1 MRLSFPS
8 GPAILLSCLAS
19 LIPASPAS
27 PQQQPSTP
35 NSAAVVKTKVNEVV
49 VPVVVRDPEG
59 RIVSNLSRGDF
70 QVFDDGRL
78 QAISGFEVVKR
89 DPKGAN
95 TTAPGPADNRGP
107 VAPEYPA
114 PAQRFIVFVFDDLNL
129 SSGDLAEA
137 QQAIS
142 KILGD
147 SLIASD
153 MVAVLATS
161 GSNSGLTRDRA
172 KLRRAVTDL
181 KVSKVYQHDP
191 HDCPDVDYYE
201 GDLIINKNNAVA
213 LQAAAED
220 ALTCGNLDPSMGNTA
235 AQMARQAAAR
245 AVAMGEQN
253 YRSNLGFLK
262 LIVSK
267 MGALPGQRVLILIS
281 SGFLTPSTEA
291 MELKSQLLDMAARAN
306 VIINS
311 VDARELYTTVLDVSQ
326 EAGGSPLGVQ
336 QRALNLQAAMT
347 AKESVMAELADGT
360 GGTYFHNSNNLE
372 EGFRNLM
379 SGPSSLYLLVFSPA
393 DMKSNDAY
401 HALRV
406 KVSQNRLKVQARR
419 GYFAPETEKTGK

>member
-8 GPAILLSCLAS
+8 GLAVLLSCLAI
-19 LIPASPAS
+19 LIPASLAWPH
-27 PQQQPSTP
+27 QHPSTP
-35 NSAAVVKTKVNEVV
+35 NSGAVVKTKVNEVV
-49 VPVVVRDPEG
+49 VPVVVRDAEG
-59 RIVSNLSRGDF
+59 RIVNNLSRGDF

-78 QAISGFEVVKR
+78 QAISGFEVVNR
-89 DPKGAN
+89 DTNGAN
-95 TTAPGPADNRGP
+95 RTAPGPADNRGP

-114 PAQRFIVFVFDDLNL
+114 SAQRFIVFVFDDLNL
-129 SSGDLAEA
+129 GSSDLAEA
-137 QQAIS
+137 QRAIS
-142 KILGD
+142 KILED

-172 KLRRAVTDL
+172 KVRRAVTDL

-191 HDCPDVDYYE
+191 SECPDVDYYE
-201 GDLIINKNNAVA
+201 GDLIINKNDTAA
-213 LQAAAED
+213 LHAATED
-220 ALTCGNLDPSMGNTA
+220 ALTCANLDPSLVNTA
-235 AQMARQAAAR
+235 AQMARQAAER
-245 AVAMGEQN
+245 AVAMGEQS
-253 YRSNLGFLK
+253 YRSNLAFLK

-267 MGALPGQRVLILIS
+267 MGALPGQRVLILVS

-291 MELKSQLLDMAARAN
+291 MELKSQLLDIAARAN

-336 QRALNLQAAMT
+336 QRALYLQVAMT
-347 AKESVMAELADGT
+347 AKENVMAELADGT
-360 GGTYFHNSNNLE
+360 GGSYFHSNNNLE
-372 EGFRNLM
+372 MGFRNLI
-379 SGPSSLYLLVFSPA
+379 SGPSTLYLLAFSPV
-393 DMKSNDAY
+393 DMKANGAY
-401 HALRV
+401 HKLRI

>member
-1 MRLSFPS
+1 MRLGLPS
-8 GPAILLSCLAS
+8 GPAILLSCLAI
-19 LIPASPAS
+19 LIPALLAS
-27 PQQQPSTP
+27 PQQLPSPP

-89 DPKGAN
+89 DANGAN
-95 TTAPGPADNRGP
+95 TTAHGPADSRGP

-114 PAQRFIVFVFDDLNL
+114 SAQRFIVFVFDDLNL
-129 SSGDLAEA
+129 SSSDLAEA
-137 QQAIS
+137 QRAIS
-142 KILGD
+142 KILED

-181 KVSKVYQHDP
+181 KVSKVYQHDAQE
-191 HDCPDVDYYE
+191 CPDVDYYE
-201 GDLIINKNNAVA
+201 GDLIINKNDAVA
-213 LQAAAED
+213 LQAATED
-220 ALTCGNLDPSMGNTA
+220 ALTCGNLDPAMGHTA
-235 AQMARQAAAR
+235 AQMARQAAER

-267 MGALPGQRVLILIS
+267 MGALPGHRVLILVS
-281 SGFLTPSTEA
+281 SGFLTPSNEA

-336 QRALNLQAAMT
+336 QRALYLQVAMT
-347 AKESVMAELADGT
+347 AKENVMAELADGT
-360 GGTYFHNSNNLE
+360 GGTYFHNNNNLE
-372 EGFRNLM
+372 VGFRDLIA
-379 SGPSSLYLLVFSPA
+379 GPSSLYLLAFSPA
-393 DMKSNDAY
+393 DMESNGAY

-406 KVSQNRLKVQARR
+406 KVSQNRLKVQARL
-419 GYFAPETEKTGK
+419 GYFAPETDKTIK